1 MFPRTRLL
9 VLNAV
14 ILMAVF
20 EIGRICYKT
29 LGREAG
35 RKCVIVDVIDEN
47 YVVVTGP
54 KSLTGVRRRKV
65 NISHVEPLDKKIEIE
80 RGASDEAVLEAIR
93 KAGLEEFMREKIAVK
108 KVAQASSR

>member
-1 MFPRTRLL
+1 
-9 VLNAV
+9 
-14 ILMAVF
+14 MAIF

-54 KSLTGVRRRKV
+54 KSLTGIRRRRV
-65 NISHVEPLDKKIEIE
+65 NINHIEPLDKKIDIE
-80 RGASDEAVLEAIR
+80 KGASDEAVLEAIR
-93 KAGLEEFMREKIAVK
+93 KAGLEEYMREKITISKFTQV
-108 KVAQASSR
+108 VSR